1 MKYILLFFLFIFT
14 ITSNAQ
20 IKIEDVGDN
29 WKLKVTEALR
39 LIEKT
44 DSEKYLT
51 LIDVCNHISFWNGKF
66 STTEDSKT
74 IMISQKDM
82 NFNSI
87 NNIAAIL
94 VHESKHLFFLKH
106 NCSLPPND
114 EEIVC
119 YRYELNF
126 LGKVPN
132 VEPWLIQNA
141 KNKIKYYESLD

>member
-1 MKYILLFFLFIFT
+1 MKYVLLLLLFIFT
-14 ITSNAQ
+14 VKSNAQ

-29 WKLKVTEALR
+29 WKTKVTEALL
-39 LIEKT
+39 LIKST

-51 LIDVCNHISFWNGKF
+51 LIDVCNHISFWNGGF

-106 NCSLPPND
+106 NCALTPND

-126 LGKVPN
+126 LGKIPN

>member
-1 MKYILLFFLFIFT
+1 
-14 ITSNAQ
+14 
-20 IKIEDVGDN
+20 
-29 WKLKVTEALR
+29 
-39 LIEKT
+39 
-44 DSEKYLT
+44 
-51 LIDVCNHISFWNGKF
+51 
-66 STTEDSKT
+66 
-74 IMISQKDM
+74 MISQKDM

-106 NCSLPPND
+106 NCALTPND

-126 LGKVPN
+126 LGKIPN

>member
-1 MKYILLFFLFIFT
+1 MKYVLFLLLFIFT
-14 ITSNAQ
+14 VKSNAQ

-29 WKLKVTEALR
+29 WKSKVTEALL
-39 LIEKT
+39 LIKST

-51 LIDVCNHISFWNGKF
+51 LIDVCNHVSFWNGGF

-106 NCSLPPND
+106 NCRLLPND
-114 EEIVC
+114 EEVIC

-126 LGKVPN
+126 LSRIPN
-132 VEPWLIQNA
+132 VEPWLIENS

>member
-1 MKYILLFFLFIFT
+1 MFIFCT
-14 ITSNAQ
+14 LFSNAQ

-29 WKLKVTEALR
+29 WKLKVTEALL
-39 LIEKT
+39 LIKET
-44 DSEKYLT
+44 DSAKYET
-51 LIDVCNHISFWNGKF
+51 LIDVCNHVSFWNGGF
-66 STTEDSKT
+66 STTEDLTT

-106 NCSLPPND
+106 NCFLPPND

-119 YRYELNF
+119 YRYELSF
-126 LGKVPN
+126 LTIIPN